1 MCLKFQFELR
11 AMLLPFALRDAKK
24 KTITITKKNTSHRH
38 IHDLTFSNFSNWS
51 ISSKIFLTFKRLSKD
66 IIEKM
71 AAEQIS
77 IVNTGPQNVHQMA
90 YQGDLQQVKVRVL
103 ENSK

>member
-1 MCLKFQFELR
+1 
-11 AMLLPFALRDAKK
+11 
-24 KTITITKKNTSHRH
+24 
-38 IHDLTFSNFSNWS
+38 
-51 ISSKIFLTFKRLSKD
+51 
-66 IIEKM
+66 M